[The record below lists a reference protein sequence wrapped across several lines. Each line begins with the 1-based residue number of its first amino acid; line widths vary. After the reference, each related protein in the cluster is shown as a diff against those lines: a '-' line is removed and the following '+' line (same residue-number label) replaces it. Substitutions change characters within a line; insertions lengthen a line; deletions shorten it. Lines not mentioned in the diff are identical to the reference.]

1 MDSTEQ
7 WNMSAASK
15 LQKSKHTF
23 KKNRIDMQKFVV
35 YVITVILGKM
45 VHGIFK
51 QIDIVFL
58 VQV

>member
-1 MDSTEQ
+1 
-7 WNMSAASK
+7 
-15 LQKSKHTF
+15 
-23 KKNRIDMQKFVV
+23 MQKFVV

>member
-1 MDSTEQ
+1 
-7 WNMSAASK
+7 
-15 LQKSKHTF
+15 
-23 KKNRIDMQKFVV
+23 MQKFVV

-51 QIDIVFL
+51 QIDIVFP